1 MPSWPETPTSSSGP
15 KTWSAADDW
24 FKLVTKMN
32 SAEFRPSLK
41 SKSRSN
47 LRKERPWKK
56 PDWSSQDLKR
66 SNTGRRP
73 LSSKSCRSRKAQLRR
88 HPRIRALTPMS
99 SHDCSS
105 RSSQADKRKRQS
117 TLGCRDGLPSLGR
130 ATKRMK
136 ATISPT
142 TSSAKTARAA
152 RRVALRRPP
161 IHLARVSLRSRR
173 PRSSRRPASTNSNPP
188 SGHCPSSATRT
199 RKTWATWRTGTTATP
214 SWPSE
219 RPWSSSSN
227 PRRQSSHRTVTISLT
242 SSTWKMHTVK
252 RMGLLPRNPMSSWIT
267 VLDKESQLGRCSASL
282 LARRPSRWRARL
294 SIWALTALPAP
305 SRKASWSR
313 KPVEHTAT
321 PPTARPRNEHPWA
334 RFLNILKLELK
345 S

>member
-1 MPSWPETPTSSSGP
+1 
-15 KTWSAADDW
+15 
-24 FKLVTKMN
+24 MN

-117 TLGCRDGLPSLGR
+117 TLGCRDGLPSL
-130 ATKRMK
+130 
-136 ATISPT
+136 
-142 TSSAKTARAA
+142 A

-199 RKTWATWRTGTTATP
+199 RK
-214 SWPSE
+214 
-219 RPWSSSSN
+219 
-227 PRRQSSHRTVTISLT
+227 
-242 SSTWKMHTVK
+242 M
-252 RMGLLPRNPMSSWIT
+252 
-267 VLDKESQLGRCSASL
+267 
-282 LARRPSRWRARL
+282 
-294 SIWALTALPAP
+294 
-305 SRKASWSR
+305 
-313 KPVEHTAT
+313 
-321 PPTARPRNEHPWA
+321 
-334 RFLNILKLELK
+334 
-345 S
+345 